1 VKERTKNSFLF
12 LTVIGCEY
20 LLSSSFLV
28 DIVAC
33 LGLQSLENGVTVGY

>member
-20 LLSSSFLV
+20 LLSISFLV
-28 DIVAC
+28 GIVAC
-33 LGLQSLENGVTVGY
+33 VSTYNLWKMG